1 MSMRWSN
8 PFFKADPRRTVI
20 EALLLGAVLWALLL
34 IFQGYITAFPWQL
47 VLGTLI
53 GPCCV
58 AFCALR
64 LSFNKT
70 KWLRRSMVGGAVVG
84 IVGIV
89 LSAVELAFAF
99 WLIRQRPL
107 NVYRRENI
115 WPFETAA
122 LALVLSYAV
131 FPCLRACSRVWL
143 FWDRLRRKQLLWALT
158 HAHIMVV
165 ALGAAL
171 LIFIVDVLALCTSS
185 GNPTIIIPATLGI
198 AVLTIIAMVVVVPP
212 SALFS
217 FIVVRRTTRRLKT
230 LTGATSSLRSG
241 NYAVRVPVIGE
252 DEVAQLQNDFNVMAA
267 DLERAMREL
276 RNERDTVSGLLAARR
291 ELIASVSHE
300 LRTPMAT
307 LRSYLETTLM
317 HWEEGSPP
325 TLHND
330 LQVMENEVI
339 RLQFLVEDL
348 FTLSRAEVGKLTL
361 RCKSTDVGKLVQC
374 IVEAGAPLAWRSSRI
389 EIVADVPL
397 EVPPVLIDPGRL
409 EQALHNLLHN
419 AVRHTSPGGIVAFV
433 VAEEPE
439 NVIIQV
445 KDTGEGIAPEDLLHI
460 WERFYQAE
468 SAHNGANSG
477 AGLGLALVKELIEAM
492 NGSVEVESVVDE
504 GSCFTI
510 RLPRCSEKRDKM
522 LT

>member
-1 MSMRWSN
+1 
-8 PFFKADPRRTVI
+8 
-20 EALLLGAVLWALLL
+20 
-34 IFQGYITAFPWQL
+34 
-47 VLGTLI
+47 
-53 GPCCV
+53 
-58 AFCALR
+58 
-64 LSFNKT
+64 
-70 KWLRRSMVGGAVVG
+70 
-84 IVGIV
+84 
-89 LSAVELAFAF
+89 
-99 WLIRQRPL
+99 
-107 NVYRRENI
+107 
-115 WPFETAA
+115 
-122 LALVLSYAV
+122 
-131 FPCLRACSRVWL
+131 
-143 FWDRLRRKQLLWALT
+143 
-158 HAHIMVV
+158 
-165 ALGAAL
+165 
-171 LIFIVDVLALCTSS
+171 
-185 GNPTIIIPATLGI
+185 
-198 AVLTIIAMVVVVPP
+198 
-212 SALFS
+212 
-217 FIVVRRTTRRLKT
+217 
-230 LTGATSSLRSG
+230 
-241 NYAVRVPVIGE
+241 
-252 DEVAQLQNDFNVMAA
+252 
-267 DLERAMREL
+267 MREL

-325 TLHND
+325 TLHDD

-361 RCKSTDVGKLVQC
+361 RCKPTGVGKLVQC

-389 EIVADVPL
+389 EIVADVPT
-397 EVPPVLIDPGRL
+397 EVPLVLIDPGRL

-439 NVIIQV
+439 SVIIQV
-445 KDTGEGIAPEDLLHI
+445 KDTGEGIAPEDLPHI

-468 SAHNGANSG
+468 SARNGANSG

-510 RLPRCSEKRDKM
+510 RLPRACA
-522 LT
+522 